1 MSEERKDLSHYLN
14 NPDDLGNLSD
24 AELDALADNPA
35 QSQASDATANEEK
48 GDTQSTVTPDS
59 AADGQASGKVAQ
71 PETQPDGILARDGK
85 HVIPYSRLEDSERRA
100 RELAQQVEQLT
111 AAAKNSA
118 GTQEG
123 TQGTIQTDEFL
134 SEEELAEL
142 ETDLPALAKVIRVQQ
157 TQVRNLS
164 EQVATLSKGH
174 EAQLQERENE
184 GQKAWA
190 AALEKNAKAAFL
202 DATLAPE
209 VGMKYVNAAA
219 ALYSDWENMSHEA
232 RADAIVRQYEAVNGE
247 VKVNG
252 IAQTVTPPAEQ
263 KQESKPNVPVSMSGI
278 PGGSAPAVDEAAA
291 LLSKTG
297 AELTEDFMR
306 MSPEQIEAQL
316 NRI

>member
-14 NPDDLGNLSD
+14 NPDDLGSLSD

-35 QSQASDATANEEK
+35 QSQASDATATEEK
-48 GDTQSTVTPDS
+48 GDTQSAVTPDS
-59 AADGQASGKVAQ
+59 AADGQASEKAAQ

-111 AAAKNSA
+111 AAAKNAEASKD
-118 GTQEG
+118 GSQSPT
-123 TQGTIQTDEFL
+123 QTDDFL

-142 ETDLPALAKVIRVQQ
+142 ETDLPALAKVIRASQVQ
-157 TQVRNLS
+157 VKNLS

-202 DATLAPE
+202 DATLAPD
-209 VGMKYVNAAA
+209 VGIRYVNAAA
-219 ALYSDWENMSHEA
+219 ALYPDWANMSYEA

-252 IAQTVTPPAEQ
+252 IARTVTPPAEQ
-263 KQESKPNVPVSMSGI
+263 TQESKPNVPVSMSGI

-291 LLSKTG
+291 LLSKTV